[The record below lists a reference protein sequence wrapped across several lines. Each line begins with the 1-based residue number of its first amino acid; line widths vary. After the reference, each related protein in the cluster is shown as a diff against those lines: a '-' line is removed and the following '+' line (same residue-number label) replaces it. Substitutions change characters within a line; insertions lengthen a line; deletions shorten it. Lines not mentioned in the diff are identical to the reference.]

1 MIKKKRI
8 AKGLSLFMAMA
19 LCAGNIT
26 PVTVKAEPAT
36 EERNVMAGLEPTT
49 NADGGVLNPLA
60 ATDGNKSGSNV
71 DSNNTKIVAGEETGT
86 EDNGY
91 AQWQPVYLE
100 YDLGENYNLQEI
112 SLYRNTYDNAVS
124 TFKDVKVEIATDE
137 EFKDSSVV
145 YETADV
151 EETTENKGQAQIIDL
166 PEGTEGRYL
175 RVWGKGHYIQNTNSD
190 WKGYSNGVLFNEIEA
205 IATVPVTEPEPE
217 PNPDPNPDPENPGTG
232 EELVDAN
239 IMLGLQPTTNSTHK
253 IVVGGP
259 TVPQV
264 LIQNPSNATDGIKA
278 GSNDDSNN
286 TKIIAGMESGG
297 EDNGYAGW
305 DHVYLQYDFGKIRDV
320 KQIDLYRNTYDAA
333 VSDFKNVKV
342 ELSDTEDFANSTVVF
357 AEGDYKE
364 TTDNKGQAQS
374 IVLGAPVKA
383 QYIRIWG
390 KGHYIQNTNSSWKGY
405 SNGVLFNEI
414 EVIASVPK
422 SEIPTPPPEAEARN
436 IAAGKIP
443 YVRGLTPTNIEAIT
457 DGKADNNYTVHNS
470 LGNRWLQ
477 FEYRNSYFMKEIKF
491 KLEEGTYKSVKVS
504 VSSAPTDK
512 GEVVFDESNWTQGED
527 MTVIDLGEGK
537 LGKYVRFTVNKED
550 NSPAKYSEIEIWATG
565 KNFDESKPEYVAPE
579 SKYDTL
585 VWSDEFNGDTVDE
598 TKWNIIDGM
607 ANHGAIYNRG
617 AVSIKKDGE
626 NSYLAINSKNYETT
640 EKLIE
645 AVGWD
650 QYQDQ
655 KLKDSVTWSSG
666 RVESK
671 DKFSFQFGRMAVR
684 AKPNDSQGIWPAI
697 WLLCQDETGHDEID
711 VLEYLGQEAWD
722 AWTTNHFG
730 ILDENKASDGIVTKN
745 YEAWCQDF
753 HVFEVEWD
761 PEIIKFFIDG
771 VQVHSTTA
779 GKDDGRDGM
788 HTRPMFAILETQVG
802 DGWVGPVDYTK
813 QETKQDSDYLIDWVR
828 VYQTADQPVAR
839 FDNLESI
846 SNGKNDRYYIA
857 PESHTDGL
865 MELYD
870 GEESYESKDNF
881 YYGGQPRYEASRV
894 AVKEGATDQSLV
906 YHIPEVKDVH
916 LTTYYQTL
924 EGVKEVTKPGDL
936 KGKSMRSSLKDGADL
951 DFKIY
956 TSADGEDW
964 TRFENVKIVDNFPE
978 PNPSYARHTFDAYG
992 LPEGTNY
999 VKVEFP
1005 NYEGAEYTQK
1015 NGEVTKVKNTDIQL
1029 AKVTFLQEKG
1039 AAVPEPEPEVTL
1051 DSIKITQ
1058 APEKTEYVEGEI
1070 FDAKGMKVTAIYS
1083 DGTEKE
1089 VTEAVSY
1096 SKEPLQVTD
1105 KEIELSYTEK
1115 EVTKTVKQAITVKSK
1130 DIPNPDPDDGD
1141 NGEEPQKGEIL
1152 NVKVSPDKAGE
1163 SQEFTVKPSNPS
1175 KPSGSN
1181 KNPSGSSVKTG
1192 DEAQLALWGTVGLL
1206 AAGAILVLTIRK
1218 RKQN

>member
-457 DGKADNNYTVHNS
+457 DGKADNNYAVHNS

>member
-457 DGKADNNYTVHNS
+457 DGKADNNYAVHNS

-881 YYGGQPRYEASRV
+881 YYGGQPRYETSRV

-1175 KPSGSN
+1175 KP
-1181 KNPSGSSVKTG
+1181 
-1192 DEAQLALWGTVGLL
+1192 
-1206 AAGAILVLTIRK
+1206 
-1218 RKQN
+1218 

>member
-1 MIKKKRI
+1 
-8 AKGLSLFMAMA
+8 MAMNRIMTMAEKEIRDYAQRQMERAEQRENIVFTEKQKEQVLEYAAMTGDDYAIRKMVRNLADAVRSSDEEKVDEILWDARAIIDAFPDRSVGMAELKGYGYTADDMLPLRQEMA
-19 LCAGNIT
+19 LELHRVGEKVYCLQSDGSHGDYAIREMILEHEGLYGIE
-26 PVTVKAEPAT
+26 KDAWQRMQEQEDEIDF
-36 EERNVMAGLEPTT
+36 EEVGLYQ
-49 NADGGVLNPLA
+49 PLMIDLDRDEA
-60 ATDGNKSGSNV
+60 LRMFN
-71 DSNNTKIVAGEETGT
+71 AGE
-86 EDNGY
+86 
-91 AQWQPVYLE
+91 
-100 YDLGENYNLQEI
+100 
-112 SLYRNTYDNAVS
+112 
-124 TFKDVKVEIATDE
+124 
-137 EFKDSSVV
+137 
-145 YETADV
+145 
-151 EETTENKGQAQIIDL
+151 
-166 PEGTEGRYL
+166 
-175 RVWGKGHYIQNTNSD
+175 
-190 WKGYSNGVLFNEIEA
+190 
-205 IATVPVTEPEPE
+205 TVF
-217 PNPDPNPDPENPGTG
+217 
-232 EELVDAN
+232 L
-239 IMLGLQPTTNSTHK
+239 
-253 IVVGGP
+253 
-259 TVPQV
+259 
-264 LIQNPSNATDGIKA
+264 
-278 GSNDDSNN
+278 
-286 TKIIAGMESGG
+286 
-297 EDNGYAGW
+297 
-305 DHVYLQYDFGKIRDV
+305 
-320 KQIDLYRNTYDAA
+320 
-333 VSDFKNVKV
+333 
-342 ELSDTEDFANSTVVF
+342 
-357 AEGDYKE
+357 
-364 TTDNKGQAQS
+364 
-374 IVLGAPVKA
+374 
-383 QYIRIWG
+383 
-390 KGHYIQNTNSSWKGY
+390 
-405 SNGVLFNEI
+405 
-414 EVIASVPK
+414 
-422 SEIPTPPPEAEARN
+422 
-436 IAAGKIP
+436 
-443 YVRGLTPTNIEAIT
+443 
-457 DGKADNNYTVHNS
+457 
-470 LGNRWLQ
+470 
-477 FEYRNSYFMKEIKF
+477 
-491 KLEEGTYKSVKVS
+491 
-504 VSSAPTDK
+504 
-512 GEVVFDESNWTQGED
+512 

-881 YYGGQPRYEASRV
+881 YYGGQPRYETSRV

>member
-60 ATDGNKSGSNV
+60 ATDGNKSGSDV

-457 DGKADNNYTVHNS
+457 DGKADNNYAVHNS

>member
-1 MIKKKRI
+1 M
-8 AKGLSLFMAMA
+8 
-19 LCAGNIT
+19 
-26 PVTVKAEPAT
+26 
-36 EERNVMAGLEPTT
+36 
-49 NADGGVLNPLA
+49 
-60 ATDGNKSGSNV
+60 

-457 DGKADNNYTVHNS
+457 DGKADNNYAVHNS

>member
-364 TTDNKGQAQS
+364 TTDNKGEAQS

-457 DGKADNNYTVHNS
+457 DGKADNNYAVHNS

>member
-1 MIKKKRI
+1 M
-8 AKGLSLFMAMA
+8 
-19 LCAGNIT
+19 
-26 PVTVKAEPAT
+26 
-36 EERNVMAGLEPTT
+36 
-49 NADGGVLNPLA
+49 
-60 ATDGNKSGSNV
+60 
-71 DSNNTKIVAGEETGT
+71 
-86 EDNGY
+86 
-91 AQWQPVYLE
+91 
-100 YDLGENYNLQEI
+100 
-112 SLYRNTYDNAVS
+112 
-124 TFKDVKVEIATDE
+124 
-137 EFKDSSVV
+137 
-145 YETADV
+145 
-151 EETTENKGQAQIIDL
+151 
-166 PEGTEGRYL
+166 
-175 RVWGKGHYIQNTNSD
+175 
-190 WKGYSNGVLFNEIEA
+190 
-205 IATVPVTEPEPE
+205 
-217 PNPDPNPDPENPGTG
+217 
-232 EELVDAN
+232 
-239 IMLGLQPTTNSTHK
+239 
-253 IVVGGP
+253 
-259 TVPQV
+259 
-264 LIQNPSNATDGIKA
+264 
-278 GSNDDSNN
+278 
-286 TKIIAGMESGG
+286 
-297 EDNGYAGW
+297 
-305 DHVYLQYDFGKIRDV
+305 
-320 KQIDLYRNTYDAA
+320 
-333 VSDFKNVKV
+333 
-342 ELSDTEDFANSTVVF
+342 
-357 AEGDYKE
+357 
-364 TTDNKGQAQS
+364 
-374 IVLGAPVKA
+374 
-383 QYIRIWG
+383 
-390 KGHYIQNTNSSWKGY
+390 
-405 SNGVLFNEI
+405 
-414 EVIASVPK
+414 
-422 SEIPTPPPEAEARN
+422 
-436 IAAGKIP
+436 
-443 YVRGLTPTNIEAIT
+443 
-457 DGKADNNYTVHNS
+457 
-470 LGNRWLQ
+470 
-477 FEYRNSYFMKEIKF
+477 
-491 KLEEGTYKSVKVS
+491 
-504 VSSAPTDK
+504 
-512 GEVVFDESNWTQGED
+512 
-527 MTVIDLGEGK
+527 
-537 LGKYVRFTVNKED
+537 
-550 NSPAKYSEIEIWATG
+550 
-565 KNFDESKPEYVAPE
+565 
-579 SKYDTL
+579 
-585 VWSDEFNGDTVDE
+585 
-598 TKWNIIDGM
+598 
-607 ANHGAIYNRG
+607 
-617 AVSIKKDGE
+617 
-626 NSYLAINSKNYETT
+626 
-640 EKLIE
+640 
-645 AVGWD
+645 
-650 QYQDQ
+650 
-655 KLKDSVTWSSG
+655 
-666 RVESK
+666 
-671 DKFSFQFGRMAVR
+671 
-684 AKPNDSQGIWPAI
+684 
-697 WLLCQDETGHDEID
+697 
-711 VLEYLGQEAWD
+711 
-722 AWTTNHFG
+722 
-730 ILDENKASDGIVTKN
+730 
-745 YEAWCQDF
+745 
-753 HVFEVEWD
+753 
-761 PEIIKFFIDG
+761 
-771 VQVHSTTA
+771 QVHSTTA